1 MSAVM
6 LRSRSPAAVLLLLAP
21 TVGGLLNGATRL
33 SFVFAL
39 VPQILVWGC
48 GTLLIR
54 EVVLR
59 WRGRRT
65 SILALALALSIW
77 VEFFVLQTS
86 LAPLPWLSVPHD
98 RVWGVNWLW
107 LLFML
112 GYEPVWIVLV
122 PISITELMFAKR
134 REEAWLGPRGLAT
147 AALALALGSWMLWG
161 LWTRVAMA
169 QVFHMPKYDPP
180 LPTLSLGMLTILLLV
195 LAGYELRGS
204 ADGPP
209 GPPRAAPPPWL
220 VGVGTAALASP
231 WWLLIALAFVPRLPA
246 PLWLALLAGL
256 IWAAA
261 ALLAVRRWASAAGWS
276 DRQRWALAFG
286 ALLVCMV
293 AGFLGSSQWSAIDVV
308 GKAVLNAIAVALMVV
323 LARSVWRREAS
334 S

>member
-1 MSAVM
+1 M

-169 QVFHMPKYDPP
+169 QVFHMPKYRPSSSDPVAGHADHP
-180 LPTLSLGMLTILLLV
+180 PARPGRLRAAGFRGRSTGSSSSRATTMACRRRHRGTGVPVVAPHCARFRSAPSGAPVARAPRRPHLGRGR
-195 LAGYELRGS
+195 LAG
-204 ADGPP
+204 
-209 GPPRAAPPPWL
+209 
-220 VGVGTAALASP
+220 
-231 WWLLIALAFVPRLPA
+231 
-246 PLWLALLAGL
+246 
-256 IWAAA
+256 
-261 ALLAVRRWASAAGWS
+261 
-276 DRQRWALAFG
+276 
-286 ALLVCMV
+286 
-293 AGFLGSSQWSAIDVV
+293 
-308 GKAVLNAIAVALMVV
+308 
-323 LARSVWRREAS
+323 REAVGERRRVERPPALGARIRGVARVHGGGIPG
-334 S
+334 

>member
-1 MSAVM
+1 M

-21 TVGGLLNGATRL
+21 IVGVLLNGATRL

-59 WRGRRT
+59 WRGRPT

-112 GYEPVWIVLV
+112 GYEPVWIVIV
-122 PISITELMFAKR
+122 PILITELIFGKR
-134 REEAWLGPRGLAT
+134 RQEAWLGPRGLAA

-161 LWTRVAMA
+161 LWTRVAMT

-180 LPTLSLGMLTILLLV
+180 LPTLSLGLLAILLLV
-195 LAGYELRGS
+195 LAGYGLRG
-204 ADGPP
+204 ADDSPS
-209 GPPRAAPPPWL
+209 PPRSAPPPWL
-220 VGVGTAALASP
+220 VGIGTAALASP
-231 WWLLIALAFVPRLPA
+231 WWLLIALAFVPHPPL
-246 PLWLALLAGL
+246 PLWLALLAGGL
-256 IWAAA
+256 WAAA
-261 ALLAVRRWASAAGWS
+261 TFLAMRRWGSACGWN

-293 AGFLGSSQWSAIDVV
+293 AGFLGSNQWPAIDLV
-308 GKAVLNAIAVALMVV
+308 GKAVLNAIAVALMLA
-323 LARSVWRREAS
+323 LARSVWRREVPS
-334 S
+334 